1 MFVHYVYFPDC
12 SNRSSGFSAADAVSE
27 ELVDLS
33 EPDQG
38 PQEVSIS
45 TDTVLYIAILLCAIS
60 EGLRKWKIV
69 F

>member
-38 PQEVSIS
+38 PQEVSTCINA
-45 TDTVLYIAILLCAIS
+45 DTVLYIAI
-60 EGLRKWKIV
+60 
-69 F
+69 

>member
-38 PQEVSIS
+38 PQEVSTCINA
-45 TDTVLYIAILLCAIS
+45 DTVLYIAILLC
-60 EGLRKWKIV
+60 V
-69 F
+69 NYQ

>member
-38 PQEVSIS
+38 PQEVSIN
-45 TDTVLYIAILLCAIS
+45 TYTVLYIAI
-60 EGLRKWKIV
+60 
-69 F
+69 